1 MQFNQISKKE
11 PIEEKQFAG
20 FCNFKFAI
28 KDMHL
33 INCAHQ
39 ELSSKESKNCVILH
53 MY

>member
-1 MQFNQISKKE
+1 MQFNQISKREAIK
-11 PIEEKQFAG
+11 EKQFVE
-20 FCNFKFAI
+20 FYNFKFVI